1 MTIGEAQKQLRQIV
15 LDDHPL
21 TGGQRIA
28 LQKAIVALDALK
40 ALSRGTKVLGESV
53 RQRSR
58 GAGVLDLPVSRV
70 VGDP

>member
-21 TGGQRIA
+21 TSKQRMA
-28 LQKAIVALDALK
+28 LQKAIVALDAIK
-40 ALSRGTKVLGESV
+40 ALRRGTATLGENMKKDH
-53 RQRSR
+53 
-58 GAGVLDLPVSRV
+58 GDTLLDFPLIRA

>member
-21 TGGQRIA
+21 TSGQRIA

-40 ALSRGTKVLGESV
+40 TLSRGTKVLGEGMK
-53 RQRSR
+53 QRKS
-58 GAGVLDLPVSRV
+58 GDNLLDLPLSRA